1 MSETQA
7 QLNPNDV
14 IKACP
19 EVEGQPLSCDQ
30 PAAAPVEVPAAPQTP
45 GLLTRIFGEGGSLYT
60 PVGVA
65 TATTVG
71 VVAGI
76 AGTLLV
82 QSIFG
87 GGSEG

>member
-1 MSETQA
+1 MSETQ
-7 QLNPNDV
+7 NPNDV
-14 IKACP
+14 INACP
-19 EVEGQPLSCDQ
+19 EIQGQPLPCDQ
-30 PAAAPVEVPAAPQTP
+30 PAPAPVAEPQKP
-45 GLLTRIFGEGGSLYT
+45 GLLTRVFGPDGSLYT

-76 AGTLLV
+76 VGTLLV

-87 GGSEG
+87 GGEG

>member
-1 MSETQA
+1 MSQEQ
-7 QLNPNDV
+7 QNLNPNDV
-14 IKACP
+14 INVCP
-19 EVEGQPLSCDQ
+19 EIQGQPLPCDQ
-30 PAAAPVEVPAAPQTP
+30 PAAAPAEPQKP
-45 GLLTRIFGEGGSLYT
+45 GLLTRVFGPDGSLYT

-76 AGTLLV
+76 VGTLLV

-87 GGSEG
+87 GGEG

>member
-7 QLNPNDV
+7 PVDTTNF
-14 IKACP
+14 P
-19 EVEGQPLSCDQ
+19 ETEGQPLPNKPD
-30 PAAAPVEVPAAPQTP
+30 AAPIAEPQKP

-60 PVGVA
+60 PTGVA

-76 AGTLLV
+76 VGTLLV
-82 QSIFG
+82 QAVFG
-87 GGSEG
+87 GGEG